1 MHEVYTEFFQ
11 RTLVSGAETLFQN
24 DSEKKK
30 KSNEMPEK
38 SIFECDFYVK
48 PLEKSADG
56 NFYTP
61 MTKSI
66 PDFLR
71 EGTSLV
77 IPMNDFA
84 RSKGDVSKPLEWILI
99 EISDSPRQLINKL
112 FQIERALF
120 LCPELEKMGVSGIVV
135 LLNG

>member
-1 MHEVYTEFFQ
+1 MHEVYTDFFQ

-71 EGTSLV
+71 EG
-77 IPMNDFA
+77 
-84 RSKGDVSKPLEWILI
+84 
-99 EISDSPRQLINKL
+99 NKHCHPY
-112 FQIERALF
+112 ERFCAF
-120 LCPELEKMGVSGIVV
+120 EG
-135 LLNG
+135 